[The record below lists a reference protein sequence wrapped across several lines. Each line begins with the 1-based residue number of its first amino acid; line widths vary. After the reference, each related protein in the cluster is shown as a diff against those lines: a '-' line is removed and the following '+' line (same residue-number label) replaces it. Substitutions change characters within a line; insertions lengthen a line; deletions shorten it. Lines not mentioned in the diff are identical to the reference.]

1 MWQEKE
7 GEHFLISLSYHKASD
22 SPLMQSPLSK
32 NTLLRKR
39 IRSFSTILLFSF
51 SFFFLTTYVQ
61 RRFILI
67 PCNGS
72 LERSR
77 EGCPLADSSTLS
89 TSGLILN
96 SWLYHSRFP
105 KNKRTLVKPLF
116 TSSLVNLYFN
126 WKK

>member
-1 MWQEKE
+1 MTRERGWTFPYFSLLSQSFWLTPNAKSPLK
-7 GEHFLISLSYHKASD
+7 EHFTTQAHKKFFRYS
-22 SPLMQSPLSK
+22 
-32 NTLLRKR
+32 
-39 IRSFSTILLFSF
+39 SFFLFF
-51 SFFFLTTYVQ
+51 FFFLTTYVQ